1 METKKNHCFDYTWI
15 IIGVSFLMVM
25 VCLGFASSTKSLFPD
40 EIAKD
45 LGTERSLVAIGES
58 CRYIATAV
66 VNLFFGVL
74 VVKFGPHKL
83 IFAGFASL
91 VSSMLLYSF
100 ATELWQI
107 YLAGTLLGIGF
118 SWTTT
123 TMVGYVVGIWCA
135 GKKGTIMGA
144 ILASN
149 GIGGAIAIQLVGR
162 LIDPNVTGSYRNAY
176 RMIAIVIAVT
186 AVVVLLLFRNRPK
199 HAEELS
205 PITSAKKRGRD
216 WVGVNFSKAVRR
228 WYFWGACVCIFCSGL
243 ILQGSHG
250 IVAMHF
256 KDVGIDYSA
265 VTGLLSFGSILLA
278 GAKILTGILY
288 DRFGLRIAAS
298 LCTVFAVISTI
309 LLAMIRDSETGF
321 ILAIVYMVVCQ
332 LGTPLETIMLPLYA
346 SDLFGNHSYAKV
358 LGIFVSVNV
367 AGYAVGAPAFNLCYD
382 VFGSYA
388 PALILVSCVMAAV
401 LVLLQ
406 FVISAAHREQ
416 KKIETALCE
425 EERVAL

>member
-1 METKKNHCFDYTWI
+1 MKRKLDYTWVI
-15 IIGVSFLMVM
+15 VAVCFLMVM

-74 VVKFGPHKL
+74 VVKFGARKL
-83 IFAGFASL
+83 IFAGFVSL
-91 VSSMLLYSF
+91 VSATLLYSF
-100 ATELWQI
+100 ATELWQL
-107 YLAGTLLGIGF
+107 YLAGSLLGLGF
-118 SWTTT
+118 AWTTT
-123 TMVGYVVGIWCA
+123 TMVGYVVGLWCPER
-135 GKKGTIMGA
+135 KGTIMGA
-144 ILASN
+144 VLASN

-162 LIDPNVTGSYRNAY
+162 MIRPEVVGSYRNAY
-176 RMIAIVIAVT
+176 RLIAIVIAVT
-186 AVVVLLLFRNRPK
+186 AVIVLILFRNQPK
-199 HAEELS
+199 ELS
-205 PITSAKKRGRD
+205 EGTAVATKKRGRD
-216 WVGVNFSKAVRR
+216 WVGIEFSTAVRR

-265 VTGLLSFGSILLA
+265 VTGLLSFGSLLLA
-278 GAKILTGILY
+278 CAKLLTGVLY
-288 DRFGLRIAAS
+288 DKFGLRVAAS
-298 LCTVFAVISTI
+298 ICTFFAVASTF

-321 ILAIVYMVVCQ
+321 ILAIVYMVICQ

-367 AGYAVGAPAFNLCYD
+367 AGYAIGAPAFNLCYD
-382 VFGSYA
+382 IFGSYV
-388 PALILVSCVMAAV
+388 PALVFVACVMTAILVF
-401 LVLLQ
+401 LQ
-406 FVISAAHREQ
+406 FVISAAHREH
-416 KKIETALCE
+416 KKIEEA
-425 EERVAL
+425 

>member
-1 METKKNHCFDYTWI
+1 MKKQFDDTWVVI
-15 IIGVSFLMVM
+15 AVCFLMVM

-58 CRYIATAV
+58 CRYVATAI

-74 VVKFGPHKL
+74 VAKFGPRKL

-123 TMVGYVVGIWCA
+123 TMVGYVVGLWCS

-186 AVVVLLLFRNRPK
+186 AVIVLIFFRNRPK
-199 HAEELS
+199 NAEELA
-205 PITSAKKRGRD
+205 PTTSAKKRGRD
-216 WVGVNFSKAVRR
+216 WVGIEFSAAVRK

-250 IVAMHF
+250 IVAMHY
-256 KDVGIDYSA
+256 KDIGIDYAA
-265 VTGLLSFGSILLA
+265 VTGILSFGSLLLVV
-278 GAKILTGILY
+278 AKLLTGILY

-298 LCTVFAVISTI
+298 ICTVLAIISTFLLAVIRGNE
-309 LLAMIRDSETGF
+309 LGF
-321 ILAIVYMVVCQ
+321 VLAIVFTVIGQFSM
-332 LGTPLETIMLPLYA
+332 PLETIMLPLYA
-346 SDLFGNHSYAKV
+346 SDLFGNRSFAKV

-367 AGYAVGAPAFNLCYD
+367 SGYAIGAPAFNLCYD
-382 VFGSYA
+382 IFGSYV
-388 PALILVSCVMAAV
+388 PALILVGCVMAAV

-406 FVISAAHREQ
+406 FVISAAHKEQ
-416 KKIETALCE
+416 KKIESALCE
-425 EERVAL
+425 KERVAL

>member
-1 METKKNHCFDYTWI
+1 MKRTLDYTWVVI
-15 IIGVSFLMVM
+15 AVCFLMVM

-58 CRYIATAV
+58 CRYIATAI

-74 VVKFGPHKL
+74 VVKFGPRKL

-123 TMVGYVVGIWCA
+123 TMVGYVVGVWCS

-176 RMIAIVIAVT
+176 RMIAIVISVT
-186 AVVVLLLFRNRPK
+186 AVIVLIFFRNRPK
-199 HAEELS
+199 NAEELS
-205 PITSAKKRGRD
+205 PATSAKKRGRD
-216 WVGVNFSKAVRR
+216 WVGIEFSTAMRK
-228 WYFWGACVCIFCSGL
+228 WYFWGACLCIFCSGL

-288 DRFGLRIAAS
+288 DRFGLRVAAS
-298 LCTVFAVISTI
+298 LCTVFAVISTF
-309 LLAMIRDSETGF
+309 LLAMIRDGETGF

-367 AGYAVGAPAFNLCYD
+367 AGYAIGAPAFNLCYD
-382 VFGSYA
+382 IFGSYV
-388 PALILVSCVMAAV
+388 PALLLVAGVMAV
-401 LVLLQ
+401 ILVLLQ
-406 FVISAAHREQ
+406 LVISAAHKEQ
-416 KKIETALCE
+416 RRIEESIKEPIL
-425 EERVAL
+425 

>member
-1 METKKNHCFDYTWI
+1 MKRTLDYTWVVI
-15 IIGVSFLMVM
+15 AVCFLMVM

-58 CRYIATAV
+58 CRYVATAI

-74 VVKFGPHKL
+74 VAKFGPRKL

-91 VSSMLLYSF
+91 VSSMFLYSF

-123 TMVGYVVGIWCA
+123 TMVGYVVGLWCS

-186 AVVVLLLFRNRPK
+186 AVIVLIFFRNRPK
-199 HAEELS
+199 NVEAIA
-205 PITSAKKRGRD
+205 PATSAKKRGRD
-216 WVGVNFSKAVRR
+216 WVGIEFSAAVRK

-288 DRFGLRIAAS
+288 DRFGLRVAAS
-298 LCTVFAVISTI
+298 LCTMFAVISTF
-309 LLAMIRDSETGF
+309 LLSMVRDGTTGF
-321 ILAIVYMVVCQ
+321 VLAIVYMVVCQ

-367 AGYAVGAPAFNLCYD
+367 AGYAIGAPAFNLCYD
-382 VFGSYA
+382 IFGSYV
-388 PALILVSCVMAAV
+388 PALILVACVMAAV

-406 FVISAAHREQ
+406 FVISAAHKEQ
-416 KKIETALCE
+416 KKIESAFCE

>member
-1 METKKNHCFDYTWI
+1 MKRTLDYTWVVI
-15 IIGVSFLMVM
+15 AVCFLMVM

-58 CRYIATAV
+58 CRYVATAII
-66 VNLFFGVL
+66 NLFFGVL
-74 VVKFGPHKL
+74 VAKFGPRKL
-83 IFAGFASL
+83 IFAGFTSL
-91 VSSMLLYSF
+91 VSSMFLYSF

-123 TMVGYVVGIWCA
+123 TMVGYVVGLWCS

-186 AVVVLLLFRNRPK
+186 AVIVLIFFRNRPK
-199 HAEELS
+199 NAEVLA
-205 PITSAKKRGRD
+205 PATSAKKRGRD
-216 WVGVNFSKAVRR
+216 WVGIEFSAAMRK

-288 DRFGLRIAAS
+288 DRFGLRVAAS
-298 LCTVFAVISTI
+298 LCTMFAVISTF
-309 LLAMIRDSETGF
+309 LLSMVRDGTTGF
-321 ILAIVYMVVCQ
+321 VLAIVYMVVCQ

-367 AGYAVGAPAFNLCYD
+367 AGYAIGAPAFNLCYD
-382 VFGSYA
+382 IFGSYV
-388 PALILVSCVMAAV
+388 PALILVGCVMAAV

-406 FVISAAHREQ
+406 FVISAAHKEQ
-416 KKIETALCE
+416 KKIESAICE